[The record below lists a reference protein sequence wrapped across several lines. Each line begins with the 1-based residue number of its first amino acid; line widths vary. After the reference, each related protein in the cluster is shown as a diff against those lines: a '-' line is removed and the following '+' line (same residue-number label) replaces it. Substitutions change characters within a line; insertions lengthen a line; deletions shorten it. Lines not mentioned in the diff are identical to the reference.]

1 MNTQEVI
8 NSSRNLLYQGK
19 HMQITDKLF
28 TPRLGERERQG
39 RGKRDEELGQPKKK
53 ILEVSPV
60 IS

>member
-28 TPRLGERERQG
+28 TPRLGERERQS
-39 RGKRDEELGQPKKK
+39 RGKRRRRTGTT
-53 ILEVSPV
+53 
-60 IS
+60 

>member
-1 MNTQEVI
+1 
-8 NSSRNLLYQGK
+8 
-19 HMQITDKLF
+19 MQITDKLF

-53 ILEVSPV
+53 ILEVSAV